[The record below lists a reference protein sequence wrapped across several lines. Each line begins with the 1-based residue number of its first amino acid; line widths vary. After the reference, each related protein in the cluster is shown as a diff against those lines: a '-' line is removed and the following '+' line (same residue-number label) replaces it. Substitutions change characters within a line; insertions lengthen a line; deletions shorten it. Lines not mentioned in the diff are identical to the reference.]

1 MKSVTGVRAREDT
14 RKMHVPHQLHQHP
27 REKSDAFDRQCV
39 KLRNLPVRGWQLETF
54 KVRVVLQETIPM
66 KRVGWGLIGCG
77 DIAQKRVAPALRDSP
92 ACELIAVNRA
102 QSERA
107 AAFAKQFGA
116 RRWYLDWKKLLRD
129 EEVEAVYIATPVHL
143 HAEQTIAAAEAGK
156 HVLCEKPMAMNVREC
171 DQMIAAGRRHNVKI
185 GVAYYRHFYPV
196 VDRIKAIIKSG
207 EIGSSVFAQINAFEQ
222 FNPAADNPRSW
233 LLQKDLAG
241 GGPMFDF
248 GCHRIEVL
256 TNIFGPVTEVK
267 GITANVI
274 FDREVEDTAAALLR
288 FERGACGILS
298 VSHVAAEP
306 KDSLHIF
313 GSLGSIRVSVLNEG
327 KIRVIGKLGERYE
340 AHPPDAN
347 LHAPLIEDFVN
358 AVLTDREPRVSGG
371 MGRAVALI
379 EEAIYRK

>member
-1 MKSVTGVRAREDT
+1 
-14 RKMHVPHQLHQHP
+14 
-27 REKSDAFDRQCV
+27 
-39 KLRNLPVRGWQLETF
+39 
-54 KVRVVLQETIPM
+54 M

-171 DQMIAAGRRHNVKI
+171 DQMIDTGRRHNVKI

-207 EIGSSVFAQINAFEQ
+207 EIGSPVFAQINAFEQ

-248 GCHRIEVL
+248 GCHRIEVM
-256 TNIFGPVTEVK
+256 TNIFGPVTEIK

-288 FERGACGILS
+288 FERGACGVLS

-347 LHAPLIEDFVN
+347 LHAPLIEDFVK

>member
-1 MKSVTGVRAREDT
+1 MK
-14 RKMHVPHQLHQHP
+14 Q
-27 REKSDAFDRQCV
+27 
-39 KLRNLPVRGWQLETF
+39 
-54 KVRVVLQETIPM
+54 
-66 KRVGWGLIGCG
+66 VGWGLIGCG
-77 DIAQKRVAPALRDSP
+77 DIAQKRVAPALRDSA

-116 RRWYLDWKKLLRD
+116 KRWYLDWKKLVRD
-129 EEVEAVYIATPVHL
+129 EEVDAVYIATPVHL

-171 DQMIAAGRRHNVKI
+171 DQMIDACRRHNVRL

-207 EIGSSVFAQINAFEQ
+207 EIGAPVLAQINAFEQ
-222 FNPAADNPRSW
+222 FNPAADDPRSW
-233 LLQKDLAG
+233 LLQRDLSG

-267 GITANVI
+267 AITANVM
-274 FDREVEDTAAALLR
+274 FDREVEDTASALLR
-288 FERGACGILS
+288 FERGVCGVIS
-298 VSHVAAEP
+298 VTHAAAEP

-313 GSLGSIRVSVLNEG
+313 GSLGSIRVSVLSEG

-347 LHAPLIEDFVN
+347 LHAPLIEDFVK
-358 AVLTDREPRVSGG
+358 AVLTDREPRVTGG
-371 MGRAVALI
+371 TGRAVALI